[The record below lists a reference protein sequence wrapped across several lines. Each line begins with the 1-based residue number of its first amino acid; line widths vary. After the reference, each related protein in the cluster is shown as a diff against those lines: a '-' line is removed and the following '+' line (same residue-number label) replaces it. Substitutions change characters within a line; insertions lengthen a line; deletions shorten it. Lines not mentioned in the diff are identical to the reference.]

1 MKRLLMLLIGA
12 APLGAQDSTAYRELW
27 FRASAIDNVHAGAID
42 RDWKPLI
49 GKQVEVATP
58 LSVGE
63 LGLAVGRIHYKPLTG
78 HPAYKATLI
87 TLSWLTPEL
96 VVWRARLAGGA
107 RFSDYR
113 MDFDD
118 PSVVSGLRTEE
129 EVMPAV
135 IVRGR
140 IVASKRASV
149 FADASYGV
157 LMLGHRTRMVLLS
170 GGAQYALPTPSWLQG
185 IMR

>member
-1 MKRLLMLLIGA
+1 MKRFLILLLGA
-12 APLGAQDSTAYRELW
+12 APLGAQDSTAYRELR
-27 FRASAIDNVHAGAID
+27 FRASAVDNVHAGAIE
-42 RDWKPLI
+42 RDWQPLI
-49 GKQVEVATP
+49 GKQVEVAVP
-58 LSVGE
+58 LAVGE
-63 LGLAVGRIHYKPLTG
+63 VGMAVGRIHYKPLTG

-96 VVWRARLAGGA
+96 ALWKARLAGGA

-118 PSVVSGLRTEE
+118 PSMVSGLRTEE
-129 EVMPAV
+129 EVMPAA
-135 IVRGR
+135 IIRGR
-140 IVASKRASV
+140 IVASKRVSV

-157 LMLGHRTRMVLLS
+157 LMLGHRTRMAFVS
-170 GGAQYALPTPSWLQG
+170 VGAQYALRNPSWLQG